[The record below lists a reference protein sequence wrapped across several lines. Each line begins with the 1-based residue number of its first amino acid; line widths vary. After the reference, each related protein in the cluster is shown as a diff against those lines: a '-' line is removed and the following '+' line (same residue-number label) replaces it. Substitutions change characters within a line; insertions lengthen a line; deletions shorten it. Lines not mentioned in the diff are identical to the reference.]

1 MNLPAER
8 AEEKLMTRLGQ
19 VGWLTASLM
28 VMALA
33 GCATT
38 RHGGLDSSADR
49 LDRNAQDFAQD
60 SRDAPRGYDES
71 TSYTEDAR
79 DFADRAHEFRRTVQ
93 GRDSEDGDST
103 DRDVKAAF
111 DELSRSY
118 HALRDDVERSGSP
131 DARRDMQPVTQAYLD
146 VEDNMGGAQAP
157 SRYSDEDDR
166 NPG

>member
-1 MNLPAER
+1 MRLSAR
-8 AEEKLMTRLGQ
+8 A
-19 VGWLTASLM
+19 GWLTASLM
-28 VMALA
+28 VIALA

-60 SRDAPRGYDES
+60 STQAPRGYDES
-71 TSYTEDAR
+71 TGYTEDAR
-79 DFADRAHEFRRTVQ
+79 DFADRAHEFRRTVED
-93 GRDSEDGDST
+93 RDAE
-103 DRDVKAAF
+103 DRDVKASF

-118 HALRDDVERSGSP
+118 HALRDDVERSGNP

-166 NPG
+166 DPG